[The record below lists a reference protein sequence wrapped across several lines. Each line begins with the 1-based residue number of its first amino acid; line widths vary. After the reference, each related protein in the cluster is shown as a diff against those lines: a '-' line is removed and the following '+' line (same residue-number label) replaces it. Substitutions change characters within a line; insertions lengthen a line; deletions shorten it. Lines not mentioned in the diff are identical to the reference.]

1 MGISSMQ
8 IFKLSKDRI
17 LQLISKE
24 RLDKWKGELP
34 LVYFDKIRMSTL
46 PKYRAAN
53 DQKVLNKYLDEV
65 LQEIAIPKLKDKLQ
79 NFDINLKTIEPDL
92 EDNMI
97 EVITL
102 IRNVGRDRTDLIDAL
117 RDELENLSKSKVT
130 DISRATKDLLEAVG

>member
-24 RLDKWKGELP
+24 RLNKWKGELP